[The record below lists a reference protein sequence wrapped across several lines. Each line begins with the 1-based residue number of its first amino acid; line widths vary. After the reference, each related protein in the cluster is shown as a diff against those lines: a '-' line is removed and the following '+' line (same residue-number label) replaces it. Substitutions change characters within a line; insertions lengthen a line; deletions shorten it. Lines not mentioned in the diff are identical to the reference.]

1 MTNHNKTY
9 IIMGKKSRRNKT
21 KQTDE
26 ENRQIKITLK
36 HNIEK
41 HAHMAQPYMS
51 NKDSKSLPILAARL
65 GTTKRRQC
73 LENSTPVPI

>member
-36 HNIEK
+36 HTREK
-41 HAHMAQPYMS
+41 HAHMTQLYLSKKKS
-51 NKDSKSLPILAARL
+51 NQWKRSNRQLR
-65 GTTKRRQC
+65 TTKRLQC
-73 LENSTPVPI
+73 LEDSTPVPI

>member
-26 ENRQIKITLK
+26 ENRQIKINLK

-41 HAHMAQPYMS
+41 CAHMGHPYMS
-51 NKDSKSLPILAARL
+51 NKDLKSLPLLAARL
-65 GTTKRRQC
+65 RDSKRDQC
-73 LENSTPVPI
+73 LRDSTPVPI